1 MILDTNALTALAAR
15 DPAII
20 AKLEAADS
28 LAFSFICVAEFQ
40 YGLLG
45 SNRPEAGHELL
56 RIMPMILNVVVDPFL
71 KTISGQR
78 LFRGNINFPWF
89 LGIAILIS

>member
-1 MILDTNALTALAAR
+1 MGCLVPSAR
-15 DPAII
+15 RGAT
-20 AKLEAADS
+20 S
-28 LAFSFICVAEFQ
+28 YF
-40 YGLLG
+40 GLC
-45 SNRPEAGHELL
+45 RPESRHFTQILRL
-56 RIMPMILNVVVDPFL
+56 RIITRRLPMILNVVVGPFL

>member
-1 MILDTNALTALAAR
+1 
-15 DPAII
+15 
-20 AKLEAADS
+20 
-28 LAFSFICVAEFQ
+28 
-40 YGLLG
+40 
-45 SNRPEAGHELL
+45 
-56 RIMPMILNVVVDPFL
+56 MILNVVVDPFL